1 MKKLIPFLFV
11 TILLGMSL
19 NCNQPVIGGLS
30 SKNITGKD
38 AIKKLVDAAT
48 QIDTIY
54 FRSIAGSSVSSS
66 TISSATLLASL
77 LNGAL
82 VPVAAGIEDDKYYLK
97 DGVDKCVTNIYALGL
112 ILDNFVTVGLSC
124 DIKPAPVL
132 GLP

>member
-1 MKKLIPFLFV
+1 MKNLLLFLIL
-11 TILLGMSL
+11 TISLGISF

-54 FRSIAGSSVSSS
+54 IRTVAGSSTSAS

-77 LNGAL
+77 LNGLL
-82 VPVAAGIEDDKYYLK
+82 VPIAAGIEEDKYYLK

-112 ILDNFVTVGLSC
+112 ILENFVTVGLNC

>member
-1 MKKLIPFLFV
+1 MKKTL
-11 TILLGMSL
+11 TILFLTSILGISL
-19 NCNQPVIGGLS
+19 NCNQPVLGGLS

-38 AIKKLVDAAT
+38 ALKKLVDAAS

-54 FRSIAGSSVSSS
+54 IRSIAGSSSSS
-66 TISSATLLASL
+66 SISSATLLASL
-77 LNGAL
+77 LNGLL
-82 VPVAAGIEDDKYYLK
+82 VPIAAGLEDEKYYLK

-112 ILDNFVTVGLSC
+112 ILDNYLTVGLSC